1 MNYTWDFEIVLRHVS
16 VLLTG
21 LKGTLILTG
30 VSLFGMLFGLCAAL
44 IRLRRMLK

>member
-30 VSLFGMLFGLCAAL
+30 GIVVRNAVRPVRGADQIA
-44 IRLRRMLK
+44 